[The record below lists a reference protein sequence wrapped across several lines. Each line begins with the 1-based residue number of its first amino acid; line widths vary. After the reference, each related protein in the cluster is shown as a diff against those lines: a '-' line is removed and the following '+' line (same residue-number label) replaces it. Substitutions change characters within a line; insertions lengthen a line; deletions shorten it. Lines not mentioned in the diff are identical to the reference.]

1 MAIKAKIHQNAY
13 RIRVFGGEDDLPH
26 GEDDLPYGE
35 NDLPYDEEILRNGGK
50 KSLPNEANLLLA
62 G

>member
-13 RIRVFGGEDDLPH
+13 RIRVFG